1 MKTEDK
7 LYNKI
12 KSAAQKG
19 EMPDFPNLESVWNR
33 VEDKLE
39 ANVSQKE
46 TSRWKKVAIAA
57 SIILVGTIAYHFY
70 QPNESLP
77 TEEQTIVLQDTVKIQ
92 KVIDEKSAVVTNEKN
107 ESIQP
112 VVHPAIKPEAP
123 AMIQE
128 QIQLK
133 PNAVALEEHKKA
145 EINSEKIEIS
155 TPALYDDEV
164 KQPSV
169 SSEKISVATKMSLM
183 ETTSAK
189 KRTQTTA
196 NYDKIAEE
204 ESLQSKKL
212 APLVLLDGQKISEKE
227 FSKMSSTE
235 LDSIVILKEPLYII
249 NGVEY
254 TEQEVFGPNPTSPYS
269 PLTEQDIT
277 STTIYKGDDAT
288 KLYGKK
294 GEKGVVVITTKNGKP
309 KK

>member
-19 EMPDFPNLESVWNR
+19 ETPDFPNLESVWNR

-77 TEEQTIVLQDTVKIQ
+77 TEEQTIVLQDTVKVKTI
-92 KVIDEKSAVVTNEKN
+92 IEESAVVTNEKA
-107 ESIQP
+107 EPMQP
-112 VVHPAIKPEAP
+112 VNPAIKTEAP

-145 EINSEKIEIS
+145 EINSEKTEIS

-227 FSKMSSTE
+227 LSKMNATE
-235 LDSIVILKEPLYII
+235 LDSIVLLTEPLYII

-254 TEQEVFGPNPTSPYS
+254 SEQEVFGPNPTSPYS

-294 GEKGVVVITTKNGKP
+294 GEKGVIIITTKNGKP

>member
-19 EMPDFPNLESVWNR
+19 ETPDFPNLESVWNR

-39 ANVSQKE
+39 ANISQKE

-57 SIILVGTIAYHFY
+57 SVVLVGTIAYHFY

-77 TEEQTIVLQDTVKIQ
+77 TQEQSIVLQDSVKIK
-92 KVIDEKSAVVTNEKN
+92 KVIEDESAVVTNEKT
-107 ESIQP
+107 ESIPP
-112 VVHPAIKPEAP
+112 VIHPAIKPEAP
-123 AMIQE
+123 LMIQE

-133 PNAVALEEHKKA
+133 SDAVALEQMEKK
-145 EINSEKIEIS
+145 EIPSEKAGNSVPKVEVHEIQS
-155 TPALYDDEV
+155 L
-164 KQPSV
+164 V
-169 SSEKISVATKMSLM
+169 SAEKISVTPKMGLV
-183 ETTSAK
+183 ETTSAR

-196 NYDKIAEE
+196 QYDKIAQE

-227 FSKMSSTE
+227 LSKMNTTE
-235 LDSIVILKEPLYII
+235 LDSIFILEAPLYII

-254 TEQEVFGPNPTSPYS
+254 SEKDVFGPNPTSPY
-269 PLTEQDIT
+269 
-277 STTIYKGDDAT
+277 
-288 KLYGKK
+288 
-294 GEKGVVVITTKNGKP
+294 
-309 KK
+309 